1 MIHRLFSLVLTLLAA
16 SAIAQTDENTESK
29 GLIVLHCGQLLA
41 EPGQEPMREATVVIE
56 GGVITNVLNGIAFI
70 DAAPDQPA
78 NTHIDLMDKF
88 VLPGLIDCHT
98 HLTFELPPMQMRLHK
113 RITEDATYEAVDGT
127 HNARKTLMAG
137 FTTVRNVGS
146 GGAAIYALRSRI
158 SQGVIPG
165 PRILA
170 AGKSI
175 SVTGGH
181 ADPTNGIN
189 PALSPALASTDGI
202 ANGPAEFRH
211 ATRER
216 IRQGSD
222 LIKIT
227 STGGVLSNTAA
238 GLGQQMFDDEIEAV
252 VETAHMMGR
261 KVACHAHGTDG
272 INAALRAGVDSIEH
286 GSYLDESSITLFL
299 ETGAYLV
306 PTIHAGKFVGEKA
319 SDPAWF
325 NPAIKAKAEAVGP
338 IIQDALARAH
348 KAGVKVAFGTDV
360 GVGAHGTNALEFV
373 YMVEAGFTPADAI
386 KTATVN
392 AADLCGLSN
401 TVGQITKGY
410 QADIIAVDTNPL
422 DDVAALQ
429 NVTFVMK
436 GGEVYK
442 DKLQDSAQTAA
453 D

>member
-1 MIHRLFSLVLTLLAA
+1 MIHRLWTLVLVLLA
-16 SAIAQTDENTESK
+16 SAAHAQNAEPK
-29 GLIVLHCGQLLA
+29 GLVVLHCGQLLA
-41 EPGQEPMREATVVIE
+41 EPGKAPQGESTIVIKD
-56 GGVITNVLNGIAFI
+56 GVITDIFNGIVFV
-70 DAAPDQPA
+70 DAAPGMPQ
-78 NTHIDLMDKF
+78 NEHIDLMDKF

-98 HLTFELPPMQMRLHK
+98 HLTFELPPMQMRLRK
-113 RITEDATYEAVDGT
+113 QLTEDATYEAVDGT
-127 HNARKTLMAG
+127 HNALKTLMAG

-146 GGAAIYALRSRI
+146 GGAAIYALRNRI
-158 SQGVIPG
+158 AEGVIPG

-189 PALSPALASTDGI
+189 PALSPALTSTDGI
-202 ANGPAEFRH
+202 ANGPDEFRH

-252 VETAHMMGR
+252 VQTAHMMGR

-286 GSYLDESSITLFL
+286 GTYLDDSSIALFK

-306 PTIHAGKFVGEKA
+306 PTIHAGKFVAEKA
-319 SDPAWF
+319 ADPAWF
-325 NPAIKAKAEAVGP
+325 NPAIKDKAKAVGP
-338 IIQDALARAH
+338 IIQDAFARAH
-348 KAGVKVAFGTDV
+348 KAGVNIAFGTDV

-373 YMVEAGFTPADAI
+373 YMTEAGMSPADAI
-386 KTATVN
+386 KAATVN
-392 AADLCGLSN
+392 AADLCGIGD
-401 TVGQITKGY
+401 TVGKLTKGY
-410 QADIIAVDTNPL
+410 QADIIAVDVNPL
-422 DDVAALQ
+422 EDVTTLQ

-436 GGEVYK
+436 GGKVFKQSPNK
-442 DKLQDSAQTAA
+442 DQE
-453 D
+453 

>member
-1 MIHRLFSLVLTLLAA
+1 MIHRLLSLVPTLLAA
-16 SAIAQTDENTESK
+16 SAIAQAEGNAEPK
-29 GLIVLHCGQLLA
+29 GLVVLHCGQLLA
-41 EPGQEPMREATVVIE
+41 EPGQEPMNEATVVIE
-56 GGVITNVLNGIAFI
+56 GGVITNVLNGIAFF
-70 DAAPDQPA
+70 DAPPGQPA

-98 HLTFELPPMQMRLHK
+98 HLTYELPPMQMRLHK
-113 RITEDATYEAVDGT
+113 RITEDATYEAIDGT

-158 SQGVIPG
+158 NQGVIPG

-189 PALSPALASTDGI
+189 PALSPALTSTDGI

-252 VETAHMMGR
+252 VEAAHMMGR
-261 KVACHAHGTDG
+261 KVACHAHGTNG

-286 GSYLDESSITLFL
+286 GSYLDESSIKLFL

-319 SDPAWF
+319 ADPAWF

-386 KTATVN
+386 KAATIS
-392 AADLCGLSN
+392 AADLCGLGGS
-401 TVGQITKGY
+401 VGQIAKGY
-410 QADIIAVDTNPL
+410 QADIIALDANPL
-422 DDVAALQ
+422 EDVAALQ
-429 NVTFVMK
+429 SVAFVMK
-436 GGEVYK
+436 GGKVYK

>member
-1 MIHRLFSLVLTLLAA
+1 MIQRLFTLVLALFAA
-16 SAIAQTDENTESK
+16 TTTAHAEPQ
-29 GLIVLHCGQLLA
+29 GLVVLHCGQLLA
-41 EPGQEPMREATVVIE
+41 EPGQEPMGESTVVIE
-56 GGVITNVLNGIAFI
+56 NGVITNIFNGIVFV
-70 DAAPDQPA
+70 DAAPGMPQ
-78 NTHIDLMDKF
+78 NTHIDLTDKF

-98 HLTFELPPMQMRLHK
+98 HLTFELPPMQMRLRK
-113 RITEDATYEAVDGT
+113 QLTEDATYEAVDGT
-127 HNARKTLMAG
+127 HNALKTLMAG

-146 GGAAIYALRSRI
+146 GGAAIYALRNRI
-158 SQGVIPG
+158 AEGVIPG

-189 PALSPALASTDGI
+189 PALSPALTSTDGI
-202 ANGPAEFRH
+202 ANGPDEFRH

-286 GSYLDESSITLFL
+286 GTFLDESSIALFK

-306 PTIHAGKFVGEKA
+306 PTIHAGKFVSEKA

-325 NPAIKAKAEAVGP
+325 NPAIKEKAEAVGP

-386 KTATVN
+386 KAATVN
-392 AADLCGLSN
+392 AADLCGIGD
-401 TVGQITKGY
+401 TVGKIAKGY

-422 DDVAALQ
+422 DDVAILQ
-429 NVTFVMK
+429 NVSFVMK
-436 GGEVYK
+436 GGKTFKHAPNK
-442 DKLQDSAQTAA
+442 DAE
-453 D
+453 